1 MHPTNK
7 KPGALK
13 QPGKDKT
20 HTKRTR
26 ITPAQEAIHRRI
38 AAQSA
43 HTQSEKRHWHPEEYP
58 ALWKLL
64 QAAKAEARAR
74 RRLKG
79 RIVFSYEGRRY
90 AARFSN
96 LDRVIIEDSS
106 TGEFI
111 ASTGIFA
118 L

>member
-1 MHPTNK
+1 MNPTNK
-7 KPGALK
+7 KPGALRR
-13 QPGKDKT
+13 PGKDKT
-20 HTKRTR
+20 PTKRTR
-26 ITPAQEAIHRRI
+26 ITAEQKEIHRRI

-43 HTQSEKRHWHPEEYP
+43 HTKSQRRHWHPEEYP
-58 ALWKLL
+58 ALWRLV
-64 QAAKAEARAR
+64 QAAKAEAQAR

-96 LDRVIIEDSS
+96 LDRVIVADAS

-111 ASTGIFA
+111 ASSGIFA

>member
-1 MHPTNK
+1 MNPTNK

-26 ITPAQEAIHRRI
+26 ITAAQEDVHRRI

-43 HTQSEKRHWHPEEYP
+43 HTLSQMRHWHPEEYP
-58 ALWKLL
+58 ALWRLI
-64 QAAKAEARAR
+64 QAAKAEAQAR

-96 LDRVIIEDSS
+96 LDRVIVEDGS

-111 ASTGIFA
+111 ASSGIFA